1 MDARLQRRI
10 QRYGWDLAADLYEA
24 SWQLSLSGAQAALL
38 EQVCLQPGEAVLDVA
53 CGTGLVTLAA
63 AAAVGPRGRVLGTDI
78 SGVMVERARQAATE
92 AGHRQVGFER
102 AHGESLDLPEGS
114 FDVALCALG
123 LMYFPDPESAVRRM
137 ARVLR
142 PGGRIGLAVWGS
154 RHACGWASVFPIVD
168 AKVQSEVCP
177 LFFRLGEGDALLGAC
192 RDAGFLGLQ
201 SRRLQ
206 TKLEYDDDNDA
217 CAAAFEAGPVA
228 LAWSR
233 FDGDTREE
241 VRRAYLESLEPW
253 RSGSSY
259 SVPGEF
265 VVVTGNR
272 PSA

>member
-24 SWQLSLSGAQAALL
+24 SWQLPLSAVQAALL
-38 EQVCLQPGEAVLDVA
+38 EQVCLAPGEAVVDIA

-63 AAAVGPRGRVLGTDI
+63 AAAVGPQGRVLGTDI
-78 SGVMVERARQAATE
+78 SGVMVEKARRAAAD
-92 AGHRQVGFER
+92 AGHGHVGFER
-102 AHGESLDLPEGS
+102 ADGESLDLPEGS

-137 ARVLR
+137 AHLLR
-142 PGGRIGLAVWGS
+142 RGGRIGLAVWGS
-154 RHACGWASVFPIVD
+154 RRACGWASVFPIVD

-192 RDAGFLGLQ
+192 REAGFVGLQ
-201 SRRLQ
+201 SARIPTTLD
-206 TKLEYDDDNDA
+206 YDDADEA

-233 FDGDTREE
+233 FDGDTRQE
-241 VRRAYLESLEPW
+241 VRRAYLESLERW
-253 RSGSSY
+253 RRGSSY

-265 VVVTGNR
+265 VVVTGSR
-272 PSA
+272 PGA